1 MNYSQKR
8 KTISIG
14 GPLLFFSFFFF
25 SLFCHIR
32 NKNLYIY
39 INKMASAIS
48 IEGVKQL
55 SKGVHPEVIFLR
67 LKLTGKIDLIIFD
80 PGLILI
86 ID

>member
-1 MNYSQKR
+1 
-8 KTISIG
+8 
-14 GPLLFFSFFFF
+14 
-25 SLFCHIR
+25 
-32 NKNLYIY
+32 
-39 INKMASAIS
+39 MASAIS